1 MQWAG
6 GWSELWLRIPAW
18 WVLVEQQVSVS
29 QAVQLLLQPIPF
41 FYVGG
46 ISQGAGLGQ
55 GEQASKHQGEEE
67 QELFVETCVFWRR

>member
-1 MQWAG
+1 MGFGGTAG
-6 GWSELWLRIPAW
+6 ISK
-18 WVLVEQQVSVS
+18 S